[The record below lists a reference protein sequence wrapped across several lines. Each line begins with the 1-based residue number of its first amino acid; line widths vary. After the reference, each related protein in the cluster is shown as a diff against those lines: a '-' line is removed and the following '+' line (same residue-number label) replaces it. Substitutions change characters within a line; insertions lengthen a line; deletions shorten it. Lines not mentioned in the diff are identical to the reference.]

1 MEIGEIIN
9 ISKINEGF
17 FISDKLAALNP
28 CLLMQFKISHIINAT
43 GSPIYNNFEQ
53 LGIKYFTL
61 NWSEKSSQKLFDPQ
75 DNIATQITSFI
86 DSALNN
92 GQGLLAHS
100 VKGNNRVCIVVLI
113 FFMKRYLWTLNKSL
127 DFLRS
132 RKKEITIPNFF
143 LKQLTAFEHRLIERG
158 FQLSGSWEEKDQRNK
173 EEMVLRNTYVNGLPV
188 PKVESGFKDIGNKKV
203 EWSLNLRM
211 IANVSTD
218 LYLQSVKK
226 NVVSHLKCG
235 KLKSCL
241 KGSGNNGVNNNDEGV
256 NNDNNNNNNN
266 HGDDDMGFNLGK
278 ITFGPNSNLE
288 LHLDK
293 PNDLNNNNNNI
304 NNSSN
309 INNQALI
316 QPSPNEHNDEYIDN
330 PLNNKHHYDNL
341 PPYNNNNNINIQKHN
356 INLQSTSQPS
366 KKRKLKTQPPNTFY
380 TNEKPLLPKRPSSS
394 DKAAKK
400 LPPNSS
406 ITSSHPPPIP
416 NQVIINNNY
425 GQIIQ
430 TNINNFYIQNI
441 PDNSR
446 LMNSNYPSSPPH
458 KTNNYLIRSTSAKPS
473 SSHNTNNAHS
483 IKLSPNSPSTS
494 SQNYIESYLNNYQH
508 RLEKL
513 PFQQNYHQ
521 FVVRGGTTSSPG
533 KPLNN
538 FNPSLLRK
546 SGGGVNSS
554 NNSNNNPNY
563 FNKVSRSQNVIKIKH
578 ESLRKPGTP
587 DPVKAVYLHGNN
599 PKNVYG
605 NSSVAIGNAVV
616 FQNKRVKTP
625 TIIPHS
631 NKNSVKRLYGYGN
644 NGTNTSNSGKRHIE
658 QLSMKRPGTAPNK
671 DKTYKLHFHN
681 SNNNIIG
688 DNNTKLPSTL
698 KRLPSPMIKSM
709 SMKRDD
715 KMQFER
721 YRVPSP
727 MLKSSIA
734 FGMNKKP

>member
-1 MEIGEIIN
+1 M
-9 ISKINEGF
+9 
-17 FISDKLAALNP
+17 
-28 CLLMQFKISHIINAT
+28 
-43 GSPIYNNFEQ
+43 
-53 LGIKYFTL
+53 
-61 NWSEKSSQKLFDPQ
+61 
-75 DNIATQITSFI
+75 
-86 DSALNN
+86 
-92 GQGLLAHS
+92 
-100 VKGNNRVCIVVLI
+100 
-113 FFMKRYLWTLNKSL
+113 
-127 DFLRS
+127 
-132 RKKEITIPNFF
+132 
-143 LKQLTAFEHRLIERG
+143 
-158 FQLSGSWEEKDQRNK
+158 
-173 EEMVLRNTYVNGLPV
+173 NGLPV
-188 PKVESGFKDIGNKKV
+188 PKVESGFKDIANKKV
-203 EWSLNLRM
+203 EWSMNLRM

-241 KGSGNNGVNNNDEGV
+241 KGSGNNGVNNNNEGV
-256 NNDNNNNNNN
+256 NNDN

-293 PNDLNNNNNNI
+293 QNDLNNNNNN
-304 NNSSN
+304 NSSNN

-316 QPSPNEHNDEYIDN
+316 KPSPINEHNDEYINN
-330 PLNNKHHYDNL
+330 PLNNKHHYNNL
-341 PPYNNNNNINIQKHN
+341 PPYNNNINNNNNINIQTHN

-441 PDNSR
+441 PDNPR

-458 KTNNYLIRSTSAKPS
+458 KTNNFLIRSTSAKPS
-473 SSHNTNNAHS
+473 SSHNTN
-483 IKLSPNSPSTS
+483 IKLSPNPPSTS

-513 PFQQNYHQ
+513 PLQQNYHQ

-681 SNNNIIG
+681 NNNNNNI
-688 DNNTKLPSTL
+688 NRLHTL
-698 KRLPSPMIKSM
+698 LH
-709 SMKRDD
+709 
-715 KMQFER
+715 
-721 YRVPSP
+721 
-727 MLKSSIA
+727 
-734 FGMNKKP
+734 KPN